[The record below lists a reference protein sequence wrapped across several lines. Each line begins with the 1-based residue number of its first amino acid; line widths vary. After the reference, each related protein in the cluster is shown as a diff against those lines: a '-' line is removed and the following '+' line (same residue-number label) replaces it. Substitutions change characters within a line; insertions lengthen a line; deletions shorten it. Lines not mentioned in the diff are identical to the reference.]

1 MGYFDDI
8 VPPAASY
15 VATPPGVLR
24 ITVRPSFETG
34 ATRPPQDE
42 GVEPSPA
49 LRQLDDMPAVVGLAP
64 PPRTRGLFDDIV
76 APAMRPGLPFGD
88 SDEIVGQAP
97 APGKSVFFHDD
108 DPIADNAARTREL
121 AWHKA
126 AIVSALSTTVPLR
139 LQHPRPVEIAAGLMA
154 DHGMPLDE
162 ALDRA
167 TMRLHA
173 EEGTAEAGKISDV
186 IGNDAFDEAQRAA
199 ADGHAAKFV
208 GRAAPPDL
216 AQPAPGIGQGRA
228 ATKEQAEARAPITS
242 YVGDPVKT
250 HPNDKAG
257 EADSAAR
264 AGELAQ
270 HRAAVE
276 NALSHTVPLRLQH
289 PRPVE
294 IAAGLMADHGMPL
307 DEALDRAT
315 MRLHAEEGTAEA
327 GKISDVIG
335 KDALDEAQRAPAPS
349 DLAQLTQGVG
359 QSLAATQEQAR
370 PDGEHAL
377 GDSAPQGEGAG
388 GETIGSEDAAPGEQ
402 RGQSRDEPASAA
414 VEGDERAERLTFGD
428 GDEIVARTSG
438 EQHLL
443 PTIERIGDG
452 GDTQRAAHG
461 ELDPK
466 HDEEPPDK
474 GPLSDEIKQS
484 DLPTAP
490 RPKGGVFDSAA
501 GGTAI
506 DLFNQLAAPEH
517 AESQALTD
525 LVRRDPKAAAA
536 EGALGLGLVL
546 GIPAAG
552 AAGLLGAGAAAATR
566 AAAGGWST
574 FGVGAPIARS
584 IGSIGRAGE
593 EAVGIT
599 AGVPKVS
606 ISIPG
611 SGTTRYPDIFTP
623 KFIGEVKNVARL
635 SFTQQL
641 QDYVAFAQA
650 NGIKFYLYV
659 RRTTK
664 LTGPLNDAI
673 LSRQIKLKYIPRS

>member
-8 VPPAASY
+8 VPLDTAASY
-15 VATPPGVLR
+15 VATPPGVPR

-108 DPIADNAARTREL
+108 DPIADNAARTR
-121 AWHKA
+121 
-126 AIVSALSTTVPLR
+126 
-139 LQHPRPVEIAAGLMA
+139 
-154 DHGMPLDE
+154 
-162 ALDRA
+162 
-167 TMRLHA
+167 
-173 EEGTAEAGKISDV
+173 
-186 IGNDAFDEAQRAA
+186 
-199 ADGHAAKFV
+199 
-208 GRAAPPDL
+208 
-216 AQPAPGIGQGRA
+216 
-228 ATKEQAEARAPITS
+228 
-242 YVGDPVKT
+242 
-250 HPNDKAG
+250 
-257 EADSAAR
+257 
-264 AGELAQ
+264 ELAQ